1 MRRTRA
7 DNKEATLER
16 IRQAAVDLFAA
27 HDYDEVTMGAVARG
41 AGISDATLFRYVE
54 AKLDLLTLAYG
65 DQFDELLSSIDE
77 ADARRL
83 LAADALTGA
92 LQRDRILAIYEQRC
106 EFYLRHPVNG
116 ALYLAQGFNERN
128 PARARNIAQGDRT
141 IRLVGAII
149 EDGQQA
155 GQLLASVVARDVAQN
170 CHGIYMHEIQR
181 TAVRGFSPET
191 IWPRVRARL
200 LAQLDP
206 LVPDQIG

>member
-1 MRRTRA
+1 MSRTRA
-7 DNKEATLER
+7 DHKEATLDR
-16 IRQAAVDLFAA
+16 IRRAAVELFAA
-27 HDYDEVTMGAVARG
+27 HDYDEVTMQAVARG

-77 ADARRL
+77 ADTRRA
-83 LAADALTGA
+83 LAADTPTGRG
-92 LQRDRILAIYEQRC
+92 LRDRILAIYEERC

-155 GQLLASVVARDVAQN
+155 GHLLASVVARDVAQN

-181 TAVRGFSPET
+181 TAVRGFTPDT
-191 IWPRVRARL
+191 IWTRVRARL

-206 LVPDQIG
+206 LVLDLT